1 MKNLKALTSIITLWV
16 FIFSATA
23 NAADL
28 ESIQVVDDKNIN
40 LVAWEEIVFDDWSDF
55 WEVRVIKDIEVTYAQ
70 IDTQDPTKVLLN
82 LWQDLQAWEGYN
94 LLWAYWAE
102 WDMDFSVTD
111 EVVWEIANLAYDES
125 SKSIE
130 KINIL
135 DPKTLEVYYNYE
147 VDSQILEYKIL
158 SELAIGSF
166 SSNANNV
173 IEVDLIDR
181 LEKSTNYMIM
191 LSDFVDI
198 DWNDISF
205 DDYLYDFETS
215 SSLIQTISEEEVEQA
230 VEQMVDEDTSS
241 QQEKELNEV
250 EELALNAAENPEVW
264 AATWFVML
272 LTFIVSTAYFMRN
285 KFIK

>member
-1 MKNLKALTSIITLWV
+1 MKNLKAITSIITLWV

-28 ESIQVVDDKNIN
+28 ESIQVENDKNIN
-40 LVAWEEIVFDDWSDF
+40 LVAWEEVIFDDWSDF
-55 WEVRVIKDIEVTYAQ
+55 WEVRVIKDIEITYSQ

-82 LWQDLQAWEGYN
+82 LWQNLKAGEGYN

-111 EVVWEIANLAYDES
+111 EIVWEIANLAYDES

-135 DPKTLEVYYNYE
+135 DPKTIEIYYNYE

-158 SELAIGSF
+158 SELAISSF
-166 SSNANNV
+166 SSDSNNV

-205 DDYLYDFETS
+205 EEYLYDFETS
-215 SSLIQTISEEEVEQA
+215 SSLIKTESE
-230 VEQMVDEDTSS
+230 DKKEDSANTE
-241 QQEKELNEV
+241 EKED
-250 EELALNAAENPEVW
+250 ELTQIEKLSLNAAETPEAW
-264 AATWFVML
+264 AATWFIIL
-272 LTFIVSTAYFMRN
+272 LTFVTSSAYFLRN